1 MIKTIS
7 VLLNE
12 FKNYK
17 NPHDHIRLLVK
28 EGSLIKLKRGLY
40 ENNGEGRKT
49 FFHRLVSLCYGSR
62 WLFPLCQKG
71 PRFDLPGLEKTS
83 QRSRSL

>member
-12 FKNYK
+12 FKDYK
-17 NPHDHIRLLVK
+17 NPYDHIRLLVK

-40 ENNGEGRKT
+40 ETERT
-49 FFHRLVSLCYGSR
+49 QILLPSLRFSIRLLMSPFNPPFLFMGS
-62 WLFPLCQKG
+62 FPKEWWG
-71 PRFDLPGLEKTS
+71 
-83 QRSRSL
+83 